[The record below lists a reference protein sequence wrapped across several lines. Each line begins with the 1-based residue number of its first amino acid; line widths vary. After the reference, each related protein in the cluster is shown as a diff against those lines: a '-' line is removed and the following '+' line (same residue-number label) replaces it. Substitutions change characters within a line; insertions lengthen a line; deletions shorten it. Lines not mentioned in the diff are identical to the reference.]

1 MLERRDRRLREAAIA
16 PPAER
21 PGRSWVKGVLFKL
34 VSAFM
39 FMVMSAL
46 IREVGTR
53 VPTGEVVFARSF
65 FALVPLV
72 AWLWWRGNML
82 AALRTGRPF
91 GHLLRGAIGVC
102 SMFCNFVAVARLPLP
117 DATALSYAAPLVT
130 TLFAALV
137 LSESVGPHR
146 WAAACVGL
154 GGVIVILWP
163 QLASGA
169 LAAVLTSGG
178 DASET
183 AIGAAF
189 AVVGAT
195 TSGVAMIQLRRLTQ
209 TEGSGA
215 IVFYFSVWSAIMGL
229 ASSLILGWV
238 WPDPYVATLLVGTG
252 LAGGI
257 GQILLTESYRN
268 ADASLIA
275 PFEYTTILWALAI
288 GFFAFG
294 ELPSVW
300 TVAGGTIVIG
310 SSAAV
315 LLRERSRGALRT
327 RI

>member
-1 MLERRDRRLREAAIA
+1 MLERRDRRPRRTAVA
-16 PPAER
+16 PVGE
-21 PGRSWVKGVLFKL
+21 PGRNWLRGVLFKL

-72 AWLWWRGNML
+72 AWLSWRGNML

-102 SMFCNFVAVARLPLP
+102 SMFCNFVAVARLQLP

-137 LSESVGPHR
+137 LSENVGVHR

-154 GGVIVILWP
+154 CGVVVILWP

-169 LAAVLTSGG
+169 LVAIFTGGGGTNAA
-178 DASET
+178 

-189 AVVGAT
+189 AIAGAT
-195 TSGVAMIQLRRLTQ
+195 LSGIAMIQLRRLTQ

-215 IVFYFSVWSAIMGL
+215 IVFYFSVWSAVMGL
-229 ASSLILGWV
+229 ASSVILGWV
-238 WPDPYVATLLVGTG
+238 WPDPYVAALLVGTG
-252 LAGGI
+252 FAGGI

-288 GFFAFG
+288 GFLVFG
-294 ELPSVW
+294 DLPSVW
-300 TVAGGTIVIG
+300 TAIGGSIVIG

-315 LLRERSRGALRT
+315 LLWERARGALRA